1 MKLSLVAERE
11 RERDYSFVPHS
22 LIYYEPHGFSSIKVW
37 IQKKHQSFSTLM
49 LHSAEREGFEPPVR
63 CRTIVFKTTAFDH
76 SAISP
81 IRVIICSDNG
91 CKCKSKKVFYQIK
104 NAARANIYLNALII
118 RLRIFKK
125 DLSVQIQLIQH
136 IQGVFNSF
144 ENLAAILIYGF
155 WATR

>member
-1 MKLSLVAERE
+1 
-11 RERDYSFVPHS
+11 
-22 LIYYEPHGFSSIKVW
+22 
-37 IQKKHQSFSTLM
+37 
-49 LHSAEREGFEPPVR
+49 
-63 CRTIVFKTTAFDH
+63 
-76 SAISP
+76 
-81 IRVIICSDNG
+81 
-91 CKCKSKKVFYQIK
+91 
-104 NAARANIYLNALII
+104 LNALII